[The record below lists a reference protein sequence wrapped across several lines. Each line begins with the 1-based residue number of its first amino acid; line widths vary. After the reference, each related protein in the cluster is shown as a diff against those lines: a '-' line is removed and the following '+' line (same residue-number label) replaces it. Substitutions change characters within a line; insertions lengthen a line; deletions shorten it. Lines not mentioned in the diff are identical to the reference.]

1 MTKKNIKA
9 KATGDLESR
18 VTALEARMAVLEQ
31 LARKVVRRKR
41 DYTDEERAAIRAR
54 LLAGQ
59 EAARKQRENE
69 AKAKV
74 TEKTESSNTNK
85 PKKVIE
91 TEKSNK
97 AEPVLSSESS

>member
-1 MTKKNIKA
+1 MARKNVKT

-18 VTALEARMAVLEQ
+18 VTIVEQRIAVLEQ
-31 LARKVVRRKR
+31 LSKKIVRRKNE
-41 DYTDEERAAIRAR
+41 YTDEERAAIRAR

>member
-18 VTALEARMAVLEQ
+18 VTILEQRIAVLEQ
-31 LARKVVRRKR
+31 LPKKIVRRKKE
-41 DYTDEERAAIRAR
+41 YTDEERAAIRAR

-69 AKAKV
+69 AKAT
-74 TEKTESSNTNK
+74 TEKKTATES
-85 PKKVIE
+85 KK
-91 TEKSNK
+91 
-97 AEPVLSSESS
+97 